1 MPTLPKAKKKKWI
14 ASSSNKSGY
23 KAKHLSVNSEFYNST
38 AWRELRKWFIKSNP
52 TCKWCS
58 EEGRAN
64 INNLIV
70 DHIVEI
76 VDGGEKLD
84 PENLQT
90 LCLSHHNQKT
100 NWAKAKR
107 KKKGD

>member
-1 MPTLPKAKKKKWI
+1 MPTLPKSKKKKWI
-14 ASSSNKSGY
+14 ASSNKKSGF

-52 TCKWCS
+52 TCKWCL

-76 VDGGEKLD
+76 IDGGEKLD
-84 PENLQT
+84 PSNLQT
-90 LCLSHHNQKT
+90 LCLSHHNQQQMRKLE
-100 NWAKAKR
+100 KR
-107 KKKGD
+107 NEV